1 RIRQFLDTTPQELLD
16 AIQAAKNAVPIK
28 GLVLDL
34 RENPGGSLPAAITI
48 ANMFL
53 EAGTIVSVSGR
64 RTESRSWDAQ
74 PDTMLSNVPML
85 VLVNNTSASASEIV
99 SGSLQANGRAAVLGM
114 RTFGKGSVQE
124 VMKLASGGMLKFT
137 TARYDLSNGRT
148 IDKRLSEDSGLW
160 GVDPNSGLVIRE
172 TREETLERIRSREPY
187 IVITQDEPE
196 TFQCG
201 DRTWIQEVLNDV
213 QLAEGLLAMQ
223 SYLNSGE
230 WPTLSDDD
238 PVLAGVTEEMTVLA
252 KERIEI
258 LKSLVDIDK
267 QLTSLQGEVVE
278 EIVIPDAVNDDHT
291 TITLT
296 DEDGIIIGSWEV
308 SRGDVKGALQSLHL
322 IQSSQE

>member
-1 RIRQFLDTTPQELLD
+1 MTP
-16 AIQAAKNAVPIK
+16 NRR
-28 GLVLDL
+28 L
-34 RENPGGSLPAAITI
+34 R
-48 ANMFL
+48 F
-53 EAGTIVSVSGR
+53 GTI
-64 RTESRSWDAQ
+64 T
-74 PDTMLSNVPML
+74 
-85 VLVNNTSASASEIV
+85 
-99 SGSLQANGRAAVLGM
+99 
-114 RTFGKGSVQE
+114 
-124 VMKLASGGMLKFT
+124 
-137 TARYDLSNGRT
+137 
-148 IDKRLSEDSGLW
+148 
-160 GVDPNSGLVIRE
+160 
-172 TREETLERIRSREPY
+172 
-187 IVITQDEPE
+187 EPE